1 MLIDGE
7 EPHITKKHEILVKM
21 NHISVQQLEFASRLN
36 VKTVYEFA
44 SSDERLV
51 VPKSRA
57 LIYEARECKM
67 IDLHFPAQPRFG
79 AHTAY
84 IYVNDIEHNYVECYL
99 LNILCVS

>member
-1 MLIDGE
+1 M
-7 EPHITKKHEILVKM
+7 
-21 NHISVQQLEFASRLN
+21 EFVSRLN
-36 VKTVYEFA
+36 VRTVFEFA
-44 SSDERLV
+44 SSDDRLV

-57 LIYEARECKM
+57 LLFEPRECKM
-67 IDLHFPAQPRFG
+67 IDLQFPSQPKFG